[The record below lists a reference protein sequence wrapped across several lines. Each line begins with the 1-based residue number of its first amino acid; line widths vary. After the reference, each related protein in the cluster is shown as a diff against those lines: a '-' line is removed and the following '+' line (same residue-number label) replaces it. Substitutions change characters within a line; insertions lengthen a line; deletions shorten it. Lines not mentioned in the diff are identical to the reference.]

1 MGNLLRRIFSV
12 PYSLYSYTVYFIGL
26 IVMFLTAVFIS
37 LLFSKRKAEYHFLRT
52 LKLWADSWMFL
63 SGIRYRFVGRENYR
77 PDRSYVMVSN
87 HYSLLDMMTGAVSV
101 RPNVKVL
108 AKAEI
113 KKVPFFN
120 KLFAMGSV
128 FVDRKSK
135 ESREESKRQLT
146 AAINRGM
153 SIFLYPEGTRNRT
166 RQPLKDFYDGA
177 FKIAIEQ
184 QTPIMPMVV
193 TNSRFVARMGSAWLW
208 PGRYEVHFLPAIETV
223 GLTEANVA
231 ELKEKTY
238 RAMEETI
245 LRFDKWFANRGSR

>member
-1 MGNLLRRIFSV
+1 MGNVLRRIFSV

-26 IVMFLTAVFIS
+26 VFMFLTAVVIS
-37 LLFSKRKAEYHFLRT
+37 LVFSKRKAEYYFLRT
-52 LKLWADSWMFL
+52 LKMWADSWMFL

-77 PDRSYVMVSN
+77 SDRSYVMVSN

-135 ESREESKRQLT
+135 ESRDESKRQLT

-166 RQPLKDFYDGA
+166 QKPLKEFYDGA

-193 TNSRFVARMGSAWLW
+193 TNSRNLVRMGSAWLW
-208 PGRYEVHFLPAIETV
+208 PGRYEVHFLPAIETA

-238 RAMEETI
+238 RLMEETI
-245 LRFDKWFANRGSR
+245 LKFDRWFAKPKA